1 MRYWKS
7 FARYGLAAALALG
20 AAVTLPARDLRHDYW
35 DLHGDYG
42 RVNALR
48 ADIARDRVRLNQD
61 IRWAAG
67 PRHHERQPIWL
78 GTGKRFGHNCVTF
91 IRTGR
96 TLIGIV
102 SIGTRGVNGPALG

>member
-42 RVNALR
+42 RVKALR

-61 IRWAAG
+61 IRLGRRAAAS
-67 PRHHERQPIWL
+67 RAAADLARDRQ
-78 GTGKRFGHNCVTF
+78 
-91 IRTGR
+91 
-96 TLIGIV
+96 
-102 SIGTRGVNGPALG
+102 ALRAELRDVHKDRQDINRDRLYRNTWR